1 MSLNVH
7 RDKKQNMG
15 DAEKGYFEFGD
26 YNNRL
31 LDNLNR
37 VTEDTFEVVEA
48 LGELL
53 NSVGELAKV
62 VVHLVQAGMVSLKNE
77 TLEHMPVF
85 FLGAGIA
92 ATALFIIH
100 KAAKKNET
108 DRRNFKEEIDELCCE
123 FRMLKT

>member
-62 VVHLVQAGMVSLKNE
+62 VVDREAS
-77 TLEHMPVF
+77 PVVES
-85 FLGAGIA
+85 AA
-92 ATALFIIH
+92 ATAPFHLSVSQLFSSFLIYSVDSFI
-100 KAAKKNET
+100 
-108 DRRNFKEEIDELCCE
+108 C
-123 FRMLKT
+123 